1 MQMTLISFFNDIP
14 PHESPLQV
22 SSSPIPRI
30 RIWSIKAILVLD
42 LCAKRDPKFSLLP
55 WVSFLRGKGTLTLL
69 LYLTTLLDFPVEILF
84 VTFFL
89 VLRNC

>member
-1 MQMTLISFFNDIP
+1 MQMTLIPFFNDIP

-55 WVSFLRGKGTLTLL
+55 WVSFLRGKGEGH
-69 LYLTTLLDFPVEILF
+69 LDITFILDNPTGF
-84 VTFFL
+84 S
-89 VLRNC
+89 C